1 MVRSETWN
9 KSESETSISKRMEK
23 LIVKQQANGVI
34 PRAKKE
40 WSEIF
45 PEQRLLPFTSCFVGT
60 LPNKFFISFWKSCWI
75 WAEM

>member
-9 KSESETSISKRMEK
+9 KSESETSISKRMGK

-40 WSEIF
+40 W
-45 PEQRLLPFTSCFVGT
+45 
-60 LPNKFFISFWKSCWI
+60 
-75 WAEM
+75 